1 LGFGGLVTGSL
12 LLFPGP
18 YLRVSP
24 WVVALGV
31 VAMTMF
37 LLGAMTRVLRDLRLI
52 ARGELEVTDAH
63 PHPDHANGQQDGGS
77 HGS

>member
-1 LGFGGLVTGSL
+1 MFGFAALVAGSL

-24 WVVALGV
+24 WVLAFGV
-31 VAMTMF
+31 VSMTAF
-37 LLGAMTRVLRDLRLI
+37 LIGAMTRVLRDLRAV

-63 PHPDHANGQQDGGS
+63 PHPNGQGDGHAS
-77 HGS
+77 